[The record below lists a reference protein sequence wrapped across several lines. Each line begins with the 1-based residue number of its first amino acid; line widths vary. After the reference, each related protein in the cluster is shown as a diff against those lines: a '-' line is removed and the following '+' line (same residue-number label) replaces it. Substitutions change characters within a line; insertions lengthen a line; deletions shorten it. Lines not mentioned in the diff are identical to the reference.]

1 MEIQLEFGRKIR
13 MQFNSDP
20 VHVCINL
27 LSKKWN
33 YEILRLLMQE
43 GDCRFTDFEKA
54 CPDISGKMLSLRL
67 KELYDDNLISKVISK
82 MSPLEFKYRLS
93 KSGNL
98 IRKLLVELGML
109 GAQIYDLSDKKY
121 SYAELKEY
129 FTNEFIT

>member
-1 MEIQLEFGRKIR
+1 ME
-13 MQFNSDP
+13 FNSDP

-33 YEILRLLMQE
+33 YEILTLLMQE

-54 CPDISGKMLSLRL
+54 YPDISGKMLSLRL
-67 KELYDDNLISKVISK
+67 KELFDDNIISKVISK

-93 KSGNL
+93 KNGNL

-109 GAQIYDLSDKKY
+109 GAQLYELSDKKY